1 MEHGATTYKPQSDY
15 KKKTN
20 QPKEDGLSNFVFGK
34 VQPQAIPLEEAVLGA
49 LLLDKNAVVIVMEI
63 LKPESFYT
71 DAHQNIYRAVLDL
84 YRNSRPID
92 LLTVTEQLKTDGNLE
107 KVGGGYYLVEIS
119 NRVASAAN
127 IEYHAR
133 IIEQKHIQRQLI
145 HISTE
150 TIRQAYEDSTD
161 VFELQD
167 AVDTKLFAIRSFSNG
182 GKVNTTTDLGRLV
195 LENLV
200 ARQQHKGL
208 VGVPTGIYD
217 LDQKIG
223 GYQNSDLVIVAA
235 RPGMGKTA
243 YVISVMLNAA
253 LTYKK
258 KIGFFSLEMSPEQIG
273 NRMVAQIADI
283 DLEHM
288 KNGKLEDWQWDKIG
302 KAIEKLDTAEI
313 YVDDTAAISVMDLR
327 TKARMMKTRYGV
339 DMVVIDYLQLMT
351 GGADKSGNR
360 EREIA
365 TISRSLKQLAKE
377 LNIPV
382 VALAQLSRAVETR
395 GGSKRP
401 QLSDLRESGA
411 IENDADVI
419 QFLYRP
425 EYYQITEDAHG
436 NSLKG
441 IAEIITSKHRNGSL
455 STIQA
460 KFTDYCA
467 KYSYLSIKPGESFP
481 TGDYDPNEFIEP
493 DKDVFQPGVIANQAR
508 MNDEDIPF

>member
-1 MEHGATTYKPQSDY
+1 MEQGASKPQNDP

-20 QPKEDGLSNFVFGK
+20 QAQEEGLSNFVFGK
-34 VQPQAIPLEEAVLGA
+34 VQPQAVPLEEAVIGA
-49 LLLDKNAVVIVMEI
+49 LMLDREALVIVMEI

-71 DAHQNIYRAVLDL
+71 EAHQHIYRAVLNL

-92 LLTVTEQLKTDGNLE
+92 LLTVTEQLKTDGNLD
-107 KVGGGYYLVEIS
+107 KIGGGYYLVELS

-133 IIEQKHIQRQLI
+133 IIEQKHIQRQI
-145 HISTE
+145 IKISTE
-150 TIRQAYEDSTD
+150 AIREAYEDTTD
-161 VFELQD
+161 VFVLQD
-167 AVDTKLFAIRSFSNG
+167 DVDTKLFAIRSFSNG
-182 GKVNTTTDLGRLV
+182 GKINTTTDLGRLV
-195 LENLV
+195 LENL
-200 ARQQHKGL
+200 AMRQKHKGL

-223 GYQNSDLVIVAA
+223 GYQNSDLAIVAA

-253 LTYKK
+253 LDYKK

-273 NRMVAQIADI
+273 NRMVAQVADI

-288 KNGKLEDWQWDKIG
+288 KNGKLEDWEWEKIG

-327 TKARMMKTRYGV
+327 TKARMMRTRYGV
-339 DMVVIDYLQLMT
+339 EMIVIDYLQLMT
-351 GGADKSGNR
+351 GGADKKGNR
-360 EREIA
+360 EQEIA
-365 TISRSLKQLAKE
+365 TISRALKQLAKE
-377 LNIPV
+377 INVPV
-382 VALAQLSRAVETR
+382 VALAQLSRAVEIR

-425 EYYQITEDAHG
+425 EYYQITEDKNG

-441 IAEIITSKHRNGSL
+441 VAEIITAKHRNGSL
-455 STIQA
+455 STIQT

-467 KYSYLSIKPGESFP
+467 KYSYLPIKPGETFP
-481 TGDYDPNEFIEP
+481 TGDYD
-493 DKDVFQPGVIANQAR
+493 ANAFTEADNDGPLDQNIISGQTR